1 MNFKKLIS
9 LSLVALLLLVPAM
22 AFMPVK
28 SEPTNKMWIE
38 PASLSFDTATVS
50 VGYKFNVTVYIHLD
64 SSPTDNCGAWQFK
77 LLYDPNYLLA
87 TRAGYTAGSKSE
99 FFSNI
104 STVPLTP
111 SFGPN
116 YVLHGESWGGVGPLR
131 SVPGE
136 GSLSW
141 VEFEVIATPG
151 KGETINLVLDIA
163 SAYPSDTYA
172 LDEDGN
178 SIPMDVYNCEI
189 TYTWSPPPVP
199 TLTVDPLTRFY
210 DRYSHWVN
218 TTFTE
223 DVMFDDLNAAWFVT
237 NVSCTIT
244 FDPSFLEV
252 LSVTFDPVWNV
263 ATSYTIDNVAGTVDL
278 FAETSQSI
286 SGDVVIATL
295 EFNITSQGT
304 YPEIYESDLD
314 FASYTVFDHT
324 INITEVYGT
333 NVVPG
338 HITVEGYLAVHMP
351 HLEAVSYTHLTLPTT
366 ERV

>member
-9 LSLVALLLLVPAM
+9 LSLVALLVLVPAM

-38 PASLSFDTATVS
+38 PATLSFDTATVS

-64 SSPTDNCGAWQFK
+64 YSPTNNCGGWQFK
-77 LLYDPNYLLA
+77 LLYDPTYLVA

-163 SAYPSDTYA
+163 STYPSDTYA

-178 SIPMDVYNCEI
+178 VISMDVYNCEI
-189 TYTWSPPPVP
+189 TYTWSPPPIP

-210 DRYSHWVN
+210 DRYSHW
-218 TTFTE
+218 
-223 DVMFDDLNAAWFVT
+223 
-237 NVSCTIT
+237 
-244 FDPSFLEV
+244 
-252 LSVTFDPVWNV
+252 
-263 ATSYTIDNVAGTVDL
+263 
-278 FAETSQSI
+278 
-286 SGDVVIATL
+286 
-295 EFNITSQGT
+295 
-304 YPEIYESDLD
+304 
-314 FASYTVFDHT
+314 
-324 INITEVYGT
+324 
-333 NVVPG
+333 
-338 HITVEGYLAVHMP
+338 EGN
-351 HLEAVSYTHLTLPTT
+351 
-366 ERV
+366 